1 MSSHYGG
8 SHFASSH
15 FLSSHYGR
23 TVVPPTPPDFT
34 PDPLPPTGSAEISA
48 DLRRRIMEEEE
59 LLMLV
64 VRAFLHVRNRD

>member
-23 TVVPPTPPDFT
+23 TGITPPPFT
-34 PDPLPPTGSAEISA
+34 PEPVYPPGTRRIS
-48 DLRRRIMEEEE
+48 DVQRRIMEEEE
-59 LLMLV
+59 LILLV
-64 VRAFLHVRNRD
+64 IRAWLSLKDRE